1 MARGTEP
8 STASWLR
15 RGAAP
20 RLPKL
25 SDGGSRRYHGGVAA
39 QLVRTFREMAEAFE
53 HAPPPTDDD
62 VCITLDG
69 RRLDSPEKVRAFL
82 DELNAS
88 VAAER
93 AAAKG

>member
-1 MARGTEP
+1 MAV
-8 STASWLR
+8 WLR
-15 RGAAP
+15 SGYGP
-20 RLPKL
+20 FERLRRRL
-25 SDGGSRRYHGGVAA
+25 S
-39 QLVRTFREMAEAFE
+39 T
-53 HAPPPTDDD
+53 PPPPSEDD
-62 VCITLDG
+62 VCITNDG

>member
-1 MARGTEP
+1 ME
-8 STASWLR
+8 
-15 RGAAP
+15 
-20 RLPKL
+20 
-25 SDGGSRRYHGGVAA
+25 GVAA
-39 QLVRTFREMAEAFE
+39 QVVRTFREMAEAFE

-62 VCITLDG
+62 VCITRDG

-93 AAAKG
+93 ATANS

>member
-1 MARGTEP
+1 M
-8 STASWLR
+8 
-15 RGAAP
+15 
-20 RLPKL
+20 
-25 SDGGSRRYHGGVAA
+25 AA
-39 QLVRTFREMAEAFE
+39 QWVRTFREVAEAFE
-53 HAPPPTDDD
+53 HAPPPSEDD
-62 VCITLDG
+62 VCITNDG

>member
-1 MARGTEP
+1 MGPAVVASSVP
-8 STASWLR
+8 SG
-15 RGAAP
+15 RGAKVGLPLP
-20 RLPKL
+20 R
-25 SDGGSRRYHGGVAA
+25 YYEGVAA

-53 HAPPPTDDD
+53 HASPPTDDD
-62 VCITLDG
+62 VCITRDG